1 MSKPAAKS
9 KSPAK
14 KSSIVEVVAET
25 GHHVEPPPPEILEA
39 DPDLSP
45 EAALRLR
52 QVANA
57 YWHQAEVTVALTNV
71 RFPRNA
77 HREMSQM
84 RRQQAMKPQPAK
96 PKHISA
102 AAVPGS

>member
-1 MSKPAAKS
+1 LNPICSDGAVS
-9 KSPAK
+9 TL
-14 KSSIVEVVAET
+14 VAT
-25 GHHVEPPPPEILEA
+25 
-39 DPDLSP
+39 DT
-45 EAALRLR
+45 LR
-52 QVANA
+52 QICI
-57 YWHQAEVTVALTNV
+57 LTMTIIDGSPHPLNDCYGSIATEMGCPRYV
-71 RFPRNA
+71 RFSPRNG